1 MKDIEK
7 IKARI
12 KWLEGEIG
20 SGPHMDGYVLKG
32 LKTELVELKKKIAE

>member
-1 MKDIEK
+1 MDDIEK

-20 SGPHMDGYVLKG
+20 SGPHMDGYVLNG
-32 LKTELVELKKKIAE
+32 LKAELAELKKKLDK